1 MFGGKYGKKNSSKT
15 QTVFRLNEEV
25 DNILRTKKK
34 PRVVFGR

>member
-25 DNILRTKKK
+25 DNILRTKKT
-34 PRVVFGR
+34 RVVFGR